1 MAGTWENQNK
11 VIPAA
16 YINLVT
22 NTPLSIT
29 AGDRGTVVLA
39 QELSVGEDGTIYR
52 ITATE
57 ANYPENA
64 TAEDKKLVNLALMG
78 AKTVLLYKL
87 PSNHTDDHVE
97 AMLAKLKTED
107 ANLIVY
113 PYLKSTTSA
122 STAQQ
127 TIANWVKAMQEEEGK
142 NITAVLTNY
151 VADSQ
156 YVINN
161 VQGVTLS
168 DGSTLTAAETGAWI
182 GGVTAGA
189 KITESNTAR
198 KFVGAID
205 VSPRMTKTE
214 METAIKA
221 GKLILT
227 VDKSQNVTVVS
238 DVNSLTSTTQKLG
251 EIMKQN
257 RSVRTACGIREDIG
271 TVWDSNIKGKYDNNE
286 DGRAIFKGAL
296 VEYFTDLARRGAIQ
310 NFSADN
316 ITVKAGVAINA
327 VVVEAGVQLT
337 GSMEIAYITVNLT

>member
-1 MAGTWENQNK
+1 MAGIWESQNK

-29 AGDRGTVVLA
+29 AGDRGTVALA
-39 QELSVGEDGTIYR
+39 QELSVGDDGAIYR

-64 TAEDKKLVNLALMG
+64 TAADKKLANLALLG

-87 PSNHTDDHVE
+87 PPNHTDDHVE

-107 ANLIVY
+107 ANVIVY

-205 VSPRMTKTE
+205 VTPRMTKTE

-227 VDKSQNVTVVS
+227 VDKSQNVTVVA
-238 DVNSLTSTTQKLG
+238 DVNSLTSTTQTLG
-251 EIMKQN
+251 DIMKQN

-271 TVWDSNIKGKYDNNE
+271 TVWASNIKGKYNNNE
-286 DGRAIFKGAL
+286 KGRSIFKSAL
-296 VEYFTDLARRGAIQ
+296 VEYFADLERRGAIQ
-310 NFSADN
+310 NFSADD
-316 ITVKAGVAINA
+316 ITVEAGTAINA
-327 VVVEAGVQLT
+327 VVVTVAVQLV

>member
-1 MAGTWENQNK
+1 MAGIWESQNK

-29 AGDRGTVVLA
+29 AGDRGTVALA
-39 QELSVGEDGTIYR
+39 QELSVGDDGAIYR

-64 TAEDKKLVNLALMG
+64 TAADKKLANLALLG

-87 PSNHTDDHVE
+87 PPNHTDDHVE

-107 ANLIVY
+107 ANVIVY

-198 KFVGAID
+198 KFVSAID
-205 VSPRMTKTE
+205 VTPRMTKTE

-227 VDKSQNVTVVS
+227 VDKSQNVTVVA
-238 DVNSLTSTTQKLG
+238 DVNSLTSTTQTLG
-251 EIMKQN
+251 DIMKQN

-271 TVWDSNIKGKYDNNE
+271 TVWDSNIKGKYNNNE
-286 DGRAIFKGAL
+286 EGRSIFKSAL
-296 VEYFTDLARRGAIQ
+296 VEYFADLERRGAIQ
-310 NFSADN
+310 NFSADD
-316 ITVKAGVAINA
+316 ITVEAGTAINA
-327 VVVEAGVQLT
+327 VVVTVAVQLV

>member
-1 MAGTWENQNK
+1 MAGIWESQNK

-29 AGDRGTVVLA
+29 AGDRGTVALA
-39 QELSVGEDGTIYR
+39 QELSVGDDGAIYR

-64 TAEDKKLVNLALMG
+64 TAADKKLANLALLG

-87 PSNHTDDHVE
+87 PPNHTDDHVE

-107 ANLIVY
+107 ANVIVY

-205 VSPRMTKTE
+205 VTPRMTKTE

-227 VDKSQNVTVVS
+227 VDKSQNVTVVA
-238 DVNSLTSTTQKLG
+238 DVNSLTSTTQTLG
-251 EIMKQN
+251 DIMKQN

-271 TVWDSNIKGKYDNNE
+271 TVWDSNIKGKYNNNE
-286 DGRAIFKGAL
+286 EGRSIFKSAL
-296 VEYFTDLARRGAIQ
+296 VEYFADLERRGAIQ
-310 NFSADN
+310 NFSADD
-316 ITVKAGVAINA
+316 ITVEAGTAINA
-327 VVVEAGVQLT
+327 EVVTVAVQLV

>member
-1 MAGTWENQNK
+1 MAGIWESQNK

-29 AGDRGTVVLA
+29 AGDRGTVALA
-39 QELSVGEDGTIYR
+39 QELSVGDDGAIYR

-64 TAEDKKLVNLALMG
+64 TAADKKLANLALLG

-87 PSNHTDDHVE
+87 PPNHTDDHVE

-107 ANLIVY
+107 ANVIVY

-205 VSPRMTKTE
+205 VTPRMTKTE

-227 VDKSQNVTVVS
+227 VDKSQNVTVVA
-238 DVNSLTSTTQKLG
+238 DVNSLTSTTQTLG
-251 EIMKQN
+251 DIMKQN

-271 TVWDSNIKGKYDNNE
+271 TVWDSNIKGKYNSNE
-286 DGRAIFKGAL
+286 EGRSIFKSAL
-296 VEYFTDLARRGAIQ
+296 VEYFADLERRGAIQ
-310 NFSADN
+310 NFSADD
-316 ITVKAGVAINA
+316 ITVEAGTAINA
-327 VVVEAGVQLT
+327 VVVTVAVQLV

>member
-1 MAGTWENQNK
+1 MAGIWESQNK

-29 AGDRGTVVLA
+29 AGDRGTVALA
-39 QELSVGEDGTIYR
+39 QELSVGDDGAIYR

-64 TAEDKKLVNLALMG
+64 TAADKKLANLALLG

-87 PSNHTDDHVE
+87 PPNHTDDHVE
-97 AMLAKLKTED
+97 AMLAKLK
-107 ANLIVY
+107 NVIVY

-205 VSPRMTKTE
+205 VTPRMTKTE

-227 VDKSQNVTVVS
+227 VDKSQNVTVVA
-238 DVNSLTSTTQKLG
+238 DVNSLTSTTQTLG
-251 EIMKQN
+251 DIMKQN

-271 TVWDSNIKGKYDNNE
+271 TVWDSNIKGKYNNNE
-286 DGRAIFKGAL
+286 EGRSIFKSAL
-296 VEYFTDLARRGAIQ
+296 VEYFADLERRGAIQ
-310 NFSADN
+310 NFSADD
-316 ITVKAGVAINA
+316 ITVEAGTAINA
-327 VVVEAGVQLT
+327 VVVTVAVQLV

>member
-1 MAGTWENQNK
+1 MAGIWESQNK

-29 AGDRGTVVLA
+29 AGDRGTVALA
-39 QELSVGEDGTIYR
+39 QELSVGDDGAIYR

-64 TAEDKKLVNLALMG
+64 TAADKKLANLALLG

-87 PSNHTDDHVE
+87 PPNHTDDHVE

-107 ANLIVY
+107 ANVIVY

-168 DGSTLTAAETGAWI
+168 DGSTLTAAETGAGI

-205 VSPRMTKTE
+205 VTPRMTKTE

-227 VDKSQNVTVVS
+227 VDKSQNVTVVA
-238 DVNSLTSTTQKLG
+238 DVNSLTSTTQTLG
-251 EIMKQN
+251 DIMKQN

-271 TVWDSNIKGKYDNNE
+271 TVWDSNIKGKYNNNE
-286 DGRAIFKGAL
+286 EGRSIFKSAL
-296 VEYFTDLARRGAIQ
+296 VEYFADLERRGAIQ
-310 NFSADN
+310 NFSADD
-316 ITVKAGVAINA
+316 ITVEAGTAINA
-327 VVVEAGVQLT
+327 VVVTVAVQLV

>member
-1 MAGTWENQNK
+1 MAGIWESQNK

-29 AGDRGTVVLA
+29 AGDRGTVALA
-39 QELSVGEDGTIYR
+39 QELSVGDDGAIYR

-64 TAEDKKLVNLALMG
+64 TAADKKLANLALLG

-87 PSNHTDDHVE
+87 PPNHTDDHVE

-107 ANLIVY
+107 ANVIVY

-205 VSPRMTKTE
+205 VTPRMTKTE

-227 VDKSQNVTVVS
+227 VDKSQNVTVVA
-238 DVNSLTSTTQKLG
+238 DVNSLTSTTQTLG
-251 EIMKQN
+251 DIMKQN

-271 TVWDSNIKGKYDNNE
+271 TVWDSNIKGKYNNNE
-286 DGRAIFKGAL
+286 EERSIFKSAL
-296 VEYFTDLARRGAIQ
+296 VEYFADLERRGAIQ
-310 NFSADN
+310 NFSADD
-316 ITVKAGVAINA
+316 ITVEAGTAINA
-327 VVVEAGVQLT
+327 VVVTVAVQLV

>member
-1 MAGTWENQNK
+1 MAGTWESQNK

-29 AGDRGTVVLA
+29 AGDRGTVALA
-39 QELSVGEDGTIYR
+39 QELSVGDDGAIYR

-64 TAEDKKLVNLALMG
+64 TAADKKLANLALLG

-87 PSNHTDDHVE
+87 PPNHTDDHVE

-107 ANLIVY
+107 ANVIVY

-127 TIANWVKAMQEEEGK
+127 MIANWVKAMQEEEGK

-205 VSPRMTKTE
+205 VTPRMTKTE

-227 VDKSQNVTVVS
+227 VDKSQNVTVVA
-238 DVNSLTSTTQKLG
+238 DVNSLTSTTQTLG
-251 EIMKQN
+251 DIMKQN

-271 TVWDSNIKGKYDNNE
+271 TVWDSNIKGKYNNNE
-286 DGRAIFKGAL
+286 EGRSIFKSAL
-296 VEYFTDLARRGAIQ
+296 VEYFADLERRGAIQ
-310 NFSADN
+310 NFSADD
-316 ITVKAGVAINA
+316 ITVEAGTAINA
-327 VVVEAGVQLT
+327 VVVTVAVQLV

>member
-1 MAGTWENQNK
+1 MAGIWESQNK

-29 AGDRGTVVLA
+29 AGDRGTVALA
-39 QELSVGEDGTIYR
+39 QELSEGDDGAIYR

-64 TAEDKKLVNLALMG
+64 TAADKKLANLALLG

-87 PSNHTDDHVE
+87 PPNHTDDHVE

-107 ANLIVY
+107 ANVIVY

-205 VSPRMTKTE
+205 VTPRMTKTE

-227 VDKSQNVTVVS
+227 VDKSQNVTVVA
-238 DVNSLTSTTQKLG
+238 DVNSLTSTTQTLG
-251 EIMKQN
+251 DIMKQN

-271 TVWDSNIKGKYDNNE
+271 TVWDSNIKGKYNNNE
-286 DGRAIFKGAL
+286 KGRSIFKSAL
-296 VEYFTDLARRGAIQ
+296 VEYFADLERRGAIQ
-310 NFSADN
+310 NFSADD
-316 ITVKAGVAINA
+316 ITVEAGTAINA
-327 VVVEAGVQLT
+327 VVVTVAVQLV